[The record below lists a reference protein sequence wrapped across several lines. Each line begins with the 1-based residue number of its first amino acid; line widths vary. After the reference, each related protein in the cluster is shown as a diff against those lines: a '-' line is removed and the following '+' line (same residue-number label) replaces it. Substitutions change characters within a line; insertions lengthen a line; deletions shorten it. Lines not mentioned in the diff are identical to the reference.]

1 MALEDTGPQNALV
14 CIVDDDASVRDG
26 LSRLLESAGYRAV
39 AYHNA
44 QSFLAAPSP
53 EGPAC
58 LLFDVR
64 LPDLDGLQL
73 QEHVAGLS
81 RRPPIIFMTGHGT
94 IPMSVRAIK
103 SGAVEFL
110 TKPIDSDVLLAT
122 IEDALS
128 MDRDQLVG
136 QREEGS
142 LQQRLDSLTPR
153 ENEVLRR
160 VIAGPMIKQ
169 LAAALGTSE
178 VTAKVHKRRVMEK
191 MGARTLV
198 ELIHMAE
205 RLGIEALP
213 IK

>member
-1 MALEDTGPQNALV
+1 
-14 CIVDDDASVRDG
+14 
-26 LSRLLESAGYRAV
+26 
-39 AYHNA
+39 
-44 QSFLAAPSP
+44 
-53 EGPAC
+53 
-58 LLFDVR
+58 
-64 LPDLDGLQL
+64 
-73 QEHVAGLS
+73 
-81 RRPPIIFMTGHGT
+81 
-94 IPMSVRAIK
+94 MSVRAIK

-110 TKPIDSDVLLAT
+110 TKPIDSEVLLAT
-122 IEDALS
+122 VSDALS
-128 MDRDQLVG
+128 IDRDRLVD
-136 QREEGS
+136 QQEEGS
-142 LQQRLDSLTPR
+142 LQQRLASLTPR
-153 ENEVLRR
+153 ENEVLQR

>member
-1 MALEDTGPQNALV
+1 LASDGTTAQDASV
-14 CIVDDDASVRDG
+14 CIVDDDVSVRDG
-26 LSRLLESAGYRAV
+26 LSRLLESAGYNTVTYATARA
-39 AYHNA
+39 
-44 QSFLAAPSP
+44 FLEAPQP
-53 EGPAC
+53 AGPAC
-58 LLFDVR
+58 LLLDVR

-73 QEHVAGLS
+73 QERLAELS
-81 RRPPIIFMTGHGT
+81 RRPPVIFMTGHGT

-110 TKPIDSDVLLAT
+110 TKPIDSEVLLAT
-122 IEDALS
+122 VSDALS
-128 MDRDQLVG
+128 IDRDRLVD
-136 QREEGS
+136 QQEEGS
-142 LQQRLDSLTPR
+142 LQQRLASLTPR
-153 ENEVLRR
+153 ENEVLQR

>member
-1 MALEDTGPQNALV
+1 MDHDIAGQEELV
-14 CIVDDDASVRDG
+14 CIVDDDPSVRNS

-39 AYHNA
+39 AYPTA
-44 QSFLAAPSP
+44 RTFLDGPVPS
-53 EGPAC
+53 GPAC
-58 LLFDVR
+58 VLLDVR
-64 LPDLDGLQL
+64 LPDLDGLELQAQL
-73 QEHVAGLS
+73 AELS

-103 SGAVEFL
+103 SGAIEFL
-110 TKPIDSDVLLAT
+110 TKPIEAEVLLET
-122 IEDALS
+122 ISDALS
-128 MDRDQLVG
+128 IDRSRLVEQLEDG
-136 QREEGS
+136 G
-142 LQQRLDSLTPR
+142 LQQRLASLTPR
-153 ENEVLRR
+153 ENEVLQR

-198 ELIHMAE
+198 ELIHIAE